1 MNHLLWWLVL
11 GLQSG
16 EEAQFQ
22 VLLRNYNSYILL
34 QNKLCPKLNGLHNN
48 KQWLLFLWDWF
59 SLGYW
64 QGATWCEELTHLKR
78 PWCWERLRAGGEGGD
93 RGWDG
98 WMALPTQWRWVCV
111 TPGVGDRQGGLAC
124 CGPWGSKESDMTE
137 WLNWTDTTVR
147 YRVRSKVWMWKSLL
161 W

>member
-93 RGWDG
+93 RGWLDG
-98 WMALPTQWRWVCV
+98 ITDSVEMSLCKLQELVIDREAWLTAVH
-111 TPGVGDRQGGLAC
+111 GVAKSQTWL
-124 CGPWGSKESDMTE
+124 SDWTE
-137 WLNWTDTTVR
+137 LNWLSHATMII
-147 YRVRSKVWMWKSLL
+147 S
-161 W
+161 